1 MQRCVGWSQ
10 STLAVLQRVHTFV
23 LSRCIFRQKSNM
35 RSTSEH
41 FLLCDIAQ
49 PVVLYTLQL
58 PLRLCVTNA
67 PSSPVQ
73 RTPLYLPP
81 TYASEEARSDEIG
94 HHPQNLTNKHDKHKH
109 DMMLQYVDEKLPT
122 WTKYL
127 KPKTNICSLHPC
139 IIICTLSRQMSFHK
153 QASTRPATLP
163 ITNNSPKLA

>member
-10 STLAVLQRVHTFV
+10 STLAVLQRVHTSYFGDA
-23 LSRCIFRQKSNM
+23 SSAKRAIW
-35 RSTSEH
+35 STSEH

-49 PVVLYTLQL
+49 PMVLYTLQL
-58 PLRLCVTNA
+58 LLRLCVTNA
-67 PSSPVQ
+67 PSSLVQ
-73 RTPLYLPP
+73 RTSLYLPP
-81 TYASEEARSDEIG
+81 TYASEEARTDEIG

-127 KPKTNICSLHPC
+127 KPKTNICSLHPSK

-153 QASTRPATLP
+153 
-163 ITNNSPKLA
+163 